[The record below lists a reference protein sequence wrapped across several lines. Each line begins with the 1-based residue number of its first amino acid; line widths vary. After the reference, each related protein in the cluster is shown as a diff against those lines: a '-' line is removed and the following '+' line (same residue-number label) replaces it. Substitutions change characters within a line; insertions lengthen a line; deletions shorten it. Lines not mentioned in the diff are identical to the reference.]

1 MTTTNTTE
9 WTPTKILEVAD
20 TRDLVEEGDRWV
32 RVPGSG
38 DAHLCDRCGRLHEVH
53 ATVLGD
59 DGTEHIVGVGCAH
72 TTGPTASLL
81 RSAVSAAATV
91 GKLRAQL
98 RKAQE
103 RDAQLLAARNQ
114 VAGLAPPE
122 IVSEADPQPLGS
134 NDWRWYTVDGSGC
147 AAYGHSLRWYE
158 ARSDYYRRP
167 LTAWQEHD
175 AERRGCVLGQWRA
188 KRLRAAGFESWDQ
201 PAAGALATRL
211 AKAERRLQQ
220 LLA

>member
-59 DGTEHIVGVGCAH
+59 DGAEHIVGVGCAH
-72 TTGPTASLL
+72 ATGPTASLL
-81 RSAVSAAATV
+81 RSAVSATATV

-114 VAGLAPPE
+114 VAALAPPE
-122 IVSEADPQPLGS
+122 IVSEAAPERIGS
-134 NDWRWYTVDGSGC
+134 NEWRWHTVDGTGC
-147 AAYGHSLRWYE
+147 TAYGHSLSWYE

-167 LTAWQEHD
+167 QTAWQEHD
-175 AERRGCVLGQWRA
+175 AERRDCVLSGWRA
-188 KRLRAAGFESWDQ
+188 KQLRAAGFGSWEQ
-201 PAAGALATRL
+201 PAAGLLIARL

>member
-38 DAHLCDRCGRLHEVH
+38 DARLCDRCGRLHEVH
-53 ATVLGD
+53 VTVLGD
-59 DGTEHIVGVGCAH
+59 DGAEHIVGVGCAH
-72 TTGPTASLL
+72 ATGPTASLL

-98 RKAQE
+98 QKAQE
-103 RDAQLLAARNQ
+103 RDAQLIATRATVAA
-114 VAGLAPPE
+114 LTHPE
-122 IVSEADPQPLGS
+122 IVSEADPALLGG
-134 NDWRWYTVDGSGC
+134 NDWRWYTVDGSDC
-147 AAYGHSLRWYE
+147 AAYGRSLSWYE
-158 ARSDYYRRP
+158 AHSDYYRRP
-167 LTAWQEHD
+167 LPAWQEHD
-175 AERRGCVLGQWRA
+175 TERRGCVLSQWRA
-188 KRLRAAGFESWDQ
+188 KRLRAAGFGSWEQ
-201 PAAGALATRL
+201 PAAGLLIARL